1 LQTLH
6 SSLTR
11 GADLSPEEYDRAEI
25 FEPLAQKSTNTLP
38 ERVILGKYCPPRK
51 NQGYQGRCVGRAS
64 SYAARTILE
73 ARKTG
78 ANPSQLAFSP
88 SSLCNQIAL
97 KDCQGAYIKKAME
110 VMKSIGV
117 AIQ

>member
-1 LQTLH
+1 MQTLH

-51 NQGYQGRCVGRAS
+51 NQGYQGCCVRRAS

-88 SSLCNQIAL
+88 SSLCNQI
-97 KDCQGAYIKKAME
+97 G
-110 VMKSIGV
+110 SIH
-117 AIQ
+117 Q